1 MAEEDAQARVDSFRK
16 NVQKLGDEVHKEV
29 VGQDETIHQVITCLL
44 AGGHALIEGAPGL
57 GKTLLV
63 RTLSRALDLKFSR
76 IQFTPDLMPAD
87 ILGTNIVVEEEP
99 GKRAFR
105 FQKGPIF
112 GNVLLA
118 DEINRA
124 TPKTQSALLEGMQE
138 GGVTI
143 AGIRHELPAP
153 FFVLAT
159 QNPIEM
165 EGTYPLPEAQLDRF
179 LFKLE
184 VRPPTVEGLVAIME
198 RTTGPSKQTASAVLE
213 REEVTVM
220 QELVP
225 QVPVA
230 SHVKRFVARLVAA
243 SHPDSPEAP
252 QSVKR
257 FVRYG
262 ASPRTGQAVLLAAKV
277 RALCEGRFNVA
288 FEDVETHL
296 APAFR
301 HRLILNFEGEAEGI
315 HNDDIVRD
323 LSSAI
328 PQLPEEVSS
337 LV

>member
-1 MAEEDAQARVDSFRK
+1 MPEEDAQARADAFRR
-16 NVQKLGDEVHKEV
+16 NVQKLEEEIHKEI
-29 VGQDETIHQVITCLL
+29 VGQDETVDQVITCLL

-99 GKRAFR
+99 GKRTFR
-105 FQKGPIF
+105 FQEGPVF

-124 TPKTQSALLEGMQE
+124 TPKTQSALLEAMQE
-138 GGVTI
+138 SGVTI
-143 AGIRHELPAP
+143 AGVRHELPPP

-184 VRPPTVEGLVAIME
+184 VHPPTVEGLVEIMN
-198 RTTGPSKQTASAVLE
+198 RTTGPDHPTAGAVLA
-213 REEVTVM
+213 REDVLAM
-220 QELVP
+220 RELVP

-230 SHVKRFVARLVAA
+230 SHVKRF
-243 SHPDSPEAP
+243 
-252 QSVKR
+252 
-257 FVRYG
+257 
-262 ASPRTGQAVLLAAKV
+262 
-277 RALCEGRFNVA
+277 
-288 FEDVETHL
+288 
-296 APAFR
+296 
-301 HRLILNFEGEAEGI
+301 
-315 HNDDIVRD
+315 
-323 LSSAI
+323 
-328 PQLPEEVSS
+328 
-337 LV
+337 